1 MRRIAAALAVV
12 LALITFGPA
21 VGARAG
27 RVAATDAGFSTSYQ
41 RIPGAGGIEIGA
53 VVLTPTGPG
62 AGPFP
67 LVVMPSSWGVPN
79 VEYVGQ
85 GAKLARAGFQVIT
98 YSSRGFWDTG
108 GRIDIAG
115 PPTVA
120 DVSKVIDWADRHTP
134 ADTRKVAAVGI
145 SYGAGTVLLA
155 SAQDPRI
162 KVVGAMSGW
171 ADLIASLNPN
181 DTVALQSVAG
191 LLALGNVTGRPGP
204 EMASLQAKFL
214 SGNFDGA
221 IAEAKQ
227 LAPVRSART
236 VVDQINAN
244 TPAVFLANAFEDS
257 IFPPTQYTDFFT
269 RLTGPKR
276 LLLAHGDHA
285 TPEATGAIGL
295 PNETWDELAAWLHHH
310 LTGADNG
317 ADEEAPVQLKS
328 QRGVW
333 RGYSTWAAVG
343 EPRTAYLTGP
353 TGLSRTGAFRTTP
366 ATGWSS
372 GIGTGVPTLAD
383 SGVALVSG
391 ALQGL
396 LSIPTGV
403 ATPLVDRSFAGVW
416 SGPVHR
422 SGVVVNGAPQLH
434 LTVKPS
440 GRVTSLFAYLYDV
453 DAVGLGSLISHKP
466 FTLRGATPGRA
477 VPVDVRLEATSWEV
491 PAGHRL
497 VLVVDT
503 VDPRYLGRSAIGET
517 VTFSSPAGDP
527 SSITV
532 PVTE

>member
-12 LALITFGPA
+12 LALITIGPA
-21 VGARAG
+21 VGAEA
-27 RVAATDAGFSTSYQ
+27 DQAGFSTSYQ
-41 RIPGAGGIEIGA
+41 RIPGTGGIEIGA
-53 VVLTPTGPG
+53 VVLTPTGQG
-62 AGPFP
+62 DGPFP

-85 GAKLARAGFQVIT
+85 GAKLAESGFQVIS

-108 GRIDIAG
+108 GEIDIAG

-120 DVSKVIDWADRHTP
+120 DVSAVIDWADQHTP
-134 ADTRKVAAVGI
+134 ADTGRVAAVGI
-145 SYGAGTVLLA
+145 SYGAGTSLLA
-155 SAQDPRI
+155 SAQDARI
-162 KVVGAMSGW
+162 KAVGAMSGW

-181 DTVALQSVAG
+181 ETVALQSVAG

-204 EMASLQAKFL
+204 EMASLQTKFV

-227 LAPVRSART
+227 LAPVRSAAT
-236 VVDQINAN
+236 VVDRINAN
-244 TPAVFLANAFEDS
+244 RPAVFLANAFEDS
-257 IFPPTQYTDFFT
+257 IFPPAQYTDFFT

-276 LLLAHGDHA
+276 LLLAHGDHS
-285 TPEATGAIGL
+285 TPEASGAIGL

-317 ADEEAPVQLKS
+317 ADVEAPVQLKS

-333 RGYSTWAAVG
+333 RGYPSWAAVG
-343 EPRTAYLTGP
+343 QPRTSYLTKP
-353 TGLSRTGAFRTTP
+353 AGLSRTGALQP
-366 ATGWSS
+366 KASTGWSS
-372 GIGTGVPTLAD
+372 GIGAGVPTIAD

-396 LSIPTGV
+396 LSIPTSV

-416 SGPVHR
+416 SGPVHA
-422 SGVVVNGAPQLH
+422 SGAVVNGTPTLH

-440 GRVTSLFAYLYDV
+440 GPDTSLFAYLYDV
-453 DAVGLGSLISHKP
+453 DALGVGSLVSHKP
-466 FTLRGATPGRA
+466 FTLRGATPGKA
-477 VPVDVRLEATSWEV
+477 VPIDVRLEATSWEV
-491 PAGHRL
+491 PAGHHL

-503 VDPRYLGRSAIGET
+503 VDPRYLGHSAIGKT

-527 SSITV
+527 SSISI
-532 PVTE
+532 PVAS

>member
-12 LALITFGPA
+12 LALITIGPA
-21 VGARAG
+21 VGASAG
-27 RVAATDAGFSTSYQ
+27 QAAASFSTSYQ

-53 VVLTPTGPG
+53 VVLTPTGQG

-85 GAKLARAGFQVIT
+85 GAKLARAGFQVIS

-108 GRIDIAG
+108 GGIDIAG

-120 DVSKVIDWADRHTP
+120 DVSKVIDWADLHTP
-134 ADTRKVAAVGI
+134 ADTQRVAAVGI
-145 SYGAGTVLLA
+145 SYGAGTSLLA

-162 KVVGAMSGW
+162 KAVGALSGW

-181 DTVALQSVAG
+181 ETVALQSVAG
-191 LLALGNVTGRPGP
+191 LLALGNITGRPGP
-204 EMASLQAKFL
+204 EMASLQSKFL
-214 SGNFDGA
+214 TGNFDGA

-227 LAPVRSART
+227 LAPVRSAAT
-236 VVDQINAN
+236 VVGQINAN
-244 TPAVFLANAFEDS
+244 RPAVFLANAFEDS

-285 TPEATGAIGL
+285 TPEVTGAIGL
-295 PNETWDELAAWLHHH
+295 PNETWDELAAWLDHY

-317 ADEEAPVQLKS
+317 ANDEAPVQVKS

-333 RGYSTWAAVG
+333 RGYSSWAGVG
-343 EPRTAYLTGP
+343 QPRTSYLTKP
-353 TGLSRTGAFRTTP
+353 TGLTRTGALQTR
-366 ATGWSS
+366 ASTGWSS
-372 GIGTGVPTLAD
+372 GIAAGVPTLAD

-403 ATPLVDRSFAGVW
+403 ATLLVDRSFAGVW
-416 SGPVHR
+416 SGPAYRDGAVI
-422 SGVVVNGAPQLH
+422 NGAPELH

-440 GRVTSLFAYLYDV
+440 RSDTSLFAYLYDV
-453 DAVGLGSLISHKP
+453 DRLGVGSLISHKP
-466 FTLRGATPGRA
+466 FTLRGATPGKA
-477 VPVDVRLEATSWEV
+477 VPIDLRLEATSWEV
-491 PAGHRL
+491 PAGHHL

-503 VDPRYLGRSAIGET
+503 VDPRYLGRSVIGST

-527 SSITV
+527 SSITI
-532 PVTE
+532 PVAG